1 MYTTTEQAPAVQAQT
16 YYTEIT
22 PEQQLRYALLGAAAS
37 VVFTSLM
44 LTAFTVGCGKF

>member
-1 MYTTTEQAPAVQAQT
+1 MYITNGQEPVVQAQT

-22 PEQQLRYALLGAAAS
+22 PEKQIRYALLGAAAS
-37 VVFTSLM
+37 VVFTTLM

>member
-1 MYTTTEQAPAVQAQT
+1 MYTTNGQEPAVQAQG

-22 PEQQLRYALLGAAAS
+22 PEQQIRYALLGAAVS
-37 VVFTSLM
+37 VLFTTLM